1 MEKKDIKLPPA
12 GLNFSRTDL
21 PQLGAKEDFLANLQ
35 KHKVKFKHDTVDSNK
50 LRGSQGEYN
59 KDAIHSL
66 IHDPHKSKSAI
77 VISKD
82 NYVVDGHHR
91 WCANY
96 NMGKNTNAVRVNLP
110 ILELIRLAK
119 TFPQT
124 KYKNIHDVKSSIK
137 KVVKEARERE
147 NINNK

>member
-1 MEKKDIKLPPA
+1 MKKEDIKLPPV

-21 PQLGAKEDFLANLQ
+21 PQLGTKEDFLANLQ
-35 KHKVKFKHDTVDSNK
+35 KHKVKFKHDSVDSHK
-50 LRGSQGEYN
+50 LRSSQNEFN

-66 IHDPHKSKSAI
+66 MNDPHKAKSAI

-91 WCANY
+91 WAANY
-96 NMGKNTNAVRVNLP
+96 NAGKKTNTVRVDLP
-110 ILELIRLAK
+110 VLELIRLAK

-124 KYKNIHDVKSSIK
+124 KYKDIKDVKSSIK

-147 NINNK
+147 NINT